1 MKKQLTEK
9 EIKKK
14 KNHTTNEHRKMIKF
28 FSKKKKKINTSEYQ
42 QALSLSCKA
51 QKPGKYQMLV
61 RMWGYR
67 DPQEDES
74 RILQSF

>member
-14 KNHTTNEHRKMIKF
+14 KHTTNEHRKMIKF